1 MLFLKF
7 TMENPGYSLQSLQR
21 RRNPALSGQNLSL
34 EGKRK
39 SALSGHIEEKFVRSS
54 GPGGQNVNKTST
66 CVYLK
71 HIPTGIEVKCQSERS
86 QSANRRIARQ
96 LLAAKIEEFEKQRHV
111 REVFLKEKIRRQNR
125 RRSVQSKERILEQKK
140 KHSEKKRLR
149 AFHPEI

>member
-1 MLFLKF
+1 
-7 TMENPGYSLQSLQR
+7 MENPDYSVQR
-21 RRNPALSGQNLSL
+21 R
-34 EGKRK
+34 KK
-39 SALSGHIEEKFVRSS
+39 SALSGQIEEKFVRSS

-96 LLAAKIEEFEKQRHV
+96 LLAAKIEEFEKRRRV
-111 REVFLKEKIRRQNR
+111 SEVFLKEKIRRQNR
-125 RRSVQSKERILEQKK
+125 RRSLQSKERILEHKK